1 MNRHFQDTRYYL
13 KRTVETAAKGLKTE
27 LEPAERRLRAV
38 VGSEKEPEPN
48 RIETVKGELKGLQ
61 RKAGDEAEIV
71 VEDARGKIERLRRSE
86 A

>member
-27 LEPAERRLRAV
+27 LAPAERRLRTL
-38 VGSEKEPEPN
+38 VGSEPEPEPK
-48 RIETVKGELKGLQ
+48 RLDTVRGELKGFQ
-61 RKAGDEAEIV
+61 RKASGEAKV
-71 VEDARGKIERLRRSE
+71 VVDDARGKLRRYRRSD

>member
-38 VGSEKEPEPN
+38 VGADEEPEPT
-48 RIETVKGELKGLQ
+48 RFETVKGELQGLQ
-61 RKAGDEAEIV
+61 RKAGDEAEV
-71 VEDARGKIERLRRSE
+71 VVDDARGKIGRYRRSD